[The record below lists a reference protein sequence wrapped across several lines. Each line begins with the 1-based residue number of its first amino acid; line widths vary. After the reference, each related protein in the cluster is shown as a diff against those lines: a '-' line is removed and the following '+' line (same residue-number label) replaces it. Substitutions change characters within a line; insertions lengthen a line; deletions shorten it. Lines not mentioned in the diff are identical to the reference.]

1 MFPSYR
7 NESTDLL
14 CKSADWFLYEGNTA
28 QLTYLFLLFIY
39 YNKSLDCNLQKQPL
53 KMFWR
58 CSESLWHRCFPA
70 NFTKFLRTP
79 FYRTLLD
86 DCFWIYWYGSVYCIY
101 FHWLKYSPTTS
112 HKFCLI
118 KKFYWSS
125 VFSHVLFIV
134 FFSFLSIM
142 KKRSFLDVL

>member
-1 MFPSYR
+1 MR
-7 NESTDLL
+7 ATLL
-14 CKSADWFLYEGNTA
+14 SWLIYFY
-28 QLTYLFLLFIY
+28 YSWY
-39 YNKSLDCNLQKQPL
+39 YNKNLDCNLQKQPL
-53 KMFWR
+53 KIFWR

-70 NFTKFLRTP
+70 NFTKFLRAP

-86 DCFWIYWYGSVYCIY
+86 DCFWIYLYESVYCIY

-118 KKFYWSS
+118 KQFHWSS